1 VQLDEKFFVVVR
13 LFTNSRMNSV
23 EPAPSSSE
31 SAFSLRLCRSSFLI
45 AALILVALKL
55 WLVAAQPVVA
65 HANASFDDRLYLALA
80 EQVIKGHW
88 LGPYSQ
94 FTLMKG
100 PMYSLFIAGTFLS
113 GLPLPIAQ
121 HLLYLFG
128 CALLVLAL
136 RPCFSADWQAFILF
150 ALLWWQPMSYV
161 ELDILRQNIY
171 TPLTLLLFAGL
182 CALETQRRAGVYI
195 RLAWGALLGISAAAF
210 YLTREEEIWVVPGA
224 VLLSGAAAWN
234 SWRGGERL
242 HPLVVPLVTAA
253 VCASGILGTVCSLN
267 YRHYGWFGTVELRA
281 REFVSAY
288 GALQRPISSEEIP
301 YVPVARDVRLKL
313 YEVSPSFA
321 ELRSCLEGPTGLE
334 WANYSDFLTGRPG
347 EELQIGGGS
356 LVWAL
361 RDCVVASGH
370 GNSARDALN
379 FYRSLGV
386 EINRACD
393 DGRINPVRT
402 RRDTMMPRSRTGRT
416 KRILETAPGYIADFL
431 LFRDFSAYPT
441 ESWGSAELLVLF
453 RDLTRW
459 RLAHSNEAPE
469 LDPTTSR
476 ADYRLAVLQIVGEG
490 VRWLCVAVIIS
501 GLALWAWAAGLVIYQ
516 RRTSYLF
523 VISTA
528 ALGSAFAILVVNM
541 LVHVLAFRNRGPTA
555 LHEGY
560 PLLVLFGVTAWM
572 AALSTNMR
580 DRNS

>member
-1 VQLDEKFFVVVR
+1 MK
-13 LFTNSRMNSV
+13 SV
-23 EPAPSSSE
+23 EPASPSSVSPL
-31 SAFSLRLCRSSFLI
+31 SSRLRGSSLLI
-45 AALILVALKL
+45 TALILVALKL

-80 EQVIKGHW
+80 EQVLKGNW

-182 CALETQRRAGVYI
+182 CALETRRRSGVFI

-224 VLLSGAAAWN
+224 VLLIGATAWN

-242 HPLVVPLVTAA
+242 RPLFVPILTAA
-253 VCASGILGTVCSLN
+253 VCAAGILGTVCTLN
-267 YRHYGWFGTVELRA
+267 YRYYGWFGTVEFRS
-281 REFVSAY
+281 REFLSAY

-313 YEVSPSFA
+313 YDVSPSFA
-321 ELRSCLEGPTGLE
+321 ELRPCLEGPIGLE
-334 WANYSDFLTGRPG
+334 WASYSDFLTGRPG

-356 LVWAL
+356 FVWAL
-361 RDCVVASGH
+361 RDCVVDSGQVH
-370 GNSARDALN
+370 SAREALN
-379 FYRSLGV
+379 FYRSLGM

-393 DGRINPVRT
+393 DGRIGPTRT
-402 RRDTMMPRSRTGRT
+402 RQDRMMPRWRTGQTR
-416 KRILETAPGYIADFL
+416 RIMETAPGYFTDFL
-431 LFRDFSAYPT
+431 LFRGFSAYPT
-441 ESWGSAELLVLF
+441 ESWGSTELLTLF

-459 RLAHSNEAPE
+459 RLAHSDEAPE
-469 LDPTTSR
+469 LDPIPSSVK
-476 ADYRLAVLQIVGEG
+476 YRLAVLQMAGEA
-490 VRWLCVAVIIS
+490 VRWLCVAVVIS
-501 GLALWAWAAGLVIYQ
+501 GLAVWAWAAVLVIY
-516 RRTSYLF
+516 RRRMTYLF
-523 VISTA
+523 VVSSA
-528 ALGSAFAILVVNM
+528 ALGSAFAVVIVNM

-572 AALSTNMR
+572 AALSPNTPN
-580 DRNS
+580 RNS